1 MVPGFA
7 SVYTLLFLSPR
18 LYWRFGPGFHSSLV
32 PPCYVLILLIFF
44 FFFYPPDFDQPAVG
58 LVLLCWVLRAW
69 RVIS

>member
-32 PPCYVLILLIFF
+32 PPCYVLILLI
-44 FFFYPPDFDQPAVG
+44 
-58 LVLLCWVLRAW
+58 LISLLWAW
-69 RVIS
+69 CFSAGCSGPGESFPELFGALT